1 MQVTRRNTE
10 NVQHVVN
17 RSYFLIVETSFY
29 LDPVSLL
36 AFIKI
41 QISIQFGLS
50 GVCTFDRKCL
60 KNGRISM
67 VVGAAPCFGP
77 RPLLCGPFG
86 GNHVTVTT
94 VRVPKRLVVVF

>member
-1 MQVTRRNTE
+1 MHVTRRNTE

-17 RSYFLIVETSFY
+17 RSYFLTVKTSFY
-29 LDPVSLL
+29 LDPASLL
-36 AFIKI
+36 ALI
-41 QISIQFGLS
+41 QILISIQFGLS
-50 GVCTFDRKCL
+50 EVYTFDRKCL
-60 KNGRISM
+60 KNRRISM

-86 GNHVTVTT
+86 GDHVTVTT